1 MSGAPKHV
9 FLTGATGTIGSELLP
24 RFLDEPDTL
33 LTVLIRARDDEALQ
47 KRVADLLAWC
57 GIDAADPRAA
67 RLDARRGDISAP
79 DFGLAAAALAEL
91 GRSLTHI
98 VHCAASV
105 KLNLS
110 LDEARTSA
118 VVPTR
123 QVLTLARSAAA
134 AGRLQKVDLVS
145 TVGVWG
151 CEPGTM
157 PEEPLPQVARF
168 HNTYEAAKAE
178 AERVVWADG
187 GGLPIT
193 VHRPSMVVGNARDGR
208 VIHFQVFYHL
218 CEFLSGVRT
227 RGIMPNLSEA
237 TLDTIPVDFVARAIH
252 WCSNTPDTAGRIF
265 HLCSGPFDAVTLPDL
280 QRRVRDLW
288 AAAGIDLPPLRRVD
302 RRLIAALVPVVGAFL
317 PSRQR
322 RALRALPP
330 VLAYLAERQAFGN
343 ARSRAELDH
352 AGIPFPPPASYLDGV
367 LKFYLQARYPQP

>member
-1 MSGAPKHV
+1 MSGNSKHV

-33 LTVLIRARDDEALQ
+33 LTVLIRARDDEALG

-57 GIDAADPRAA
+57 GIAPDDPRIE

-79 DFGLAAAALAEL
+79 DFGLGGAALAEL

-110 LDEARTSA
+110 LEEARASA

-123 QVLTLARSAAA
+123 QVLALARSAAE

-157 PEEPLPQVARF
+157 PEEPLPAVARF

-178 AERVVWADG
+178 AERVLWSDG

-227 RGIMPNLSEA
+227 RGIMPDLSAA
-237 TLDTIPVDFVARAIH
+237 TLDTIPVDYVARAIH

-265 HLCSGPFDAVTLPDL
+265 HLCSGPLDAVPLPAL
-280 QRRVRDLW
+280 QRRVRELW
-288 AAAGIDLPPLRRVD
+288 QGAGIDLPPLRRVD

-343 ARSRAELDH
+343 ARSRAELDQ
-352 AGIPFPPPASYLDGV
+352 AGIPFPPPAAYLDGV
-367 LKFYLQARYPQP
+367 LRFYLQARYPQP